1 MTYTE
6 RQKNKMMDR
15 SFDAACLTVKGE
27 TEWAEQIMTRL
38 TNTYPEIKDY
48 LGQMYEFYVNMV
60 TNNNT
65 FLTRADY
72 MIANRDKL
80 TLQYK

>member
-1 MTYTE
+1 
-6 RQKNKMMDR
+6 MMDR
-15 SFDAACLTVKGE
+15 SFDAACLAVKGE

-38 TNTYPEIKDY
+38 INTYPELKEY
-48 LGQMYEFYVNMV
+48 LDNMYGFYVNMV

-65 FLTRADY
+65 FLARADY

>member
-1 MTYTE
+1 MVYTE
-6 RQKNKMMDR
+6 RQQNKMMDR
-15 SFDAACLTVKGE
+15 SFDAACLAVKGE

-38 TNTYPEIKDY
+38 TNTYPDLKDY
-48 LGQMYEFYVNMV
+48 LDKMYKFYVNMV

-72 MIANRDKL
+72 MIENRDKI